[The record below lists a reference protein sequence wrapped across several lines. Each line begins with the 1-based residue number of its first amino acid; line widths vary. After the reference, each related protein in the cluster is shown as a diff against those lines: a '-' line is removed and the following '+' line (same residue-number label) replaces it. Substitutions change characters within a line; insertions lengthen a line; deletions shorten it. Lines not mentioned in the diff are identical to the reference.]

1 MNEEYIRDMNKNY
14 MILPADGCRDYQL
27 RMFIENRIPGLLKGE
42 IREING
48 EEKIYYNISSRQP
61 LSRVFMKKN
70 MNFEDIR
77 NVFRSLDML
86 NTQLCKYLL
95 DSANCLYDP
104 DFCYMDLETGKVE
117 WVFYPIG
124 ETGSFLPIAEYM
136 LEHVNHRDSEAVE
149 GAFYIYKK
157 AKSDNFVFSEVID
170 FLETMY
176 SQLEMKEKSEKEEKR
191 KSYETVSSRIKEESD
206 ATKKNSKGLD
216 LEKMTESIKK
226 KFDAILHKEDELNK
240 DLYNIPSP
248 SSYEE
253 YDYMDE
259 LAKETGK
266 KEVMSERKVDE
277 EEFYGKTELVYS
289 VSNAEKILKAR
300 TKKYKDIEL
309 TRFPFVIGK
318 IPDMVDEIIDHKTIS
333 RIHARFILSED
344 GNTVFMQDLN
354 SQNGTFKNGLRL
366 DANEMV
372 RIVPGD
378 EIAFAGIGYV
388 YE

>member
-1 MNEEYIRDMNKNY
+1 
-14 MILPADGCRDYQL
+14 
-27 RMFIENRIPGLLKGE
+27 
-42 IREING
+42 
-48 EEKIYYNISSRQP
+48 
-61 LSRVFMKKN
+61 
-70 MNFEDIR
+70 
-77 NVFRSLDML
+77 
-86 NTQLCKYLL
+86 
-95 DSANCLYDP
+95 
-104 DFCYMDLETGKVE
+104 MDLESGKVE

-124 ETGSFLPIAEYM
+124 DTGSFLPIAEYM

-176 SQLEMKEKSEKEEKR
+176 SQLEMKEKSEKEERR

-259 LAKETGK
+259 LAKSDGK
-266 KEVMSERKVDE
+266 KEVINERKVDE

-289 VSNAEKILKAR
+289 ASNAEKILKAR

>member
-1 MNEEYIRDMNKNY
+1 
-14 MILPADGCRDYQL
+14 
-27 RMFIENRIPGLLKGE
+27 
-42 IREING
+42 
-48 EEKIYYNISSRQP
+48 
-61 LSRVFMKKN
+61 
-70 MNFEDIR
+70 
-77 NVFRSLDML
+77 
-86 NTQLCKYLL
+86 
-95 DSANCLYDP
+95 
-104 DFCYMDLETGKVE
+104 
-117 WVFYPIG
+117 
-124 ETGSFLPIAEYM
+124 
-136 LEHVNHRDSEAVE
+136 
-149 GAFYIYKK
+149 
-157 AKSDNFVFSEVID
+157 
-170 FLETMY
+170 
-176 SQLEMKEKSEKEEKR
+176 
-191 KSYETVSSRIKEESD
+191 
-206 ATKKNSKGLD
+206 
-216 LEKMTESIKK
+216 MTESIKK

-253 YDYMDE
+253 YNYMDE
-259 LAKETGK
+259 LAKSDGK

-289 VSNAEKILKAR
+289 ASKAEKILKAR
-300 TKKYKDIEL
+300 SKKYKDIEL

-372 RIVPGD
+372 SVSPGD
-378 EIAFAGIGYV
+378 EISFAGIGYV

>member
-70 MNFEDIR
+70 MSFEDIR

-86 NTQLCKYLL
+86 NAQLCKYLL

-104 DFCYMDLETGKVE
+104 DFCYMDLESGKVE

-124 ETGSFLPIAEYM
+124 DTGSFLPIAEYM
-136 LEHVNHRDSEAVE
+136 LEHVDHRDSEAVE

-266 KEVMSERKVDE
+266 KEVINDRKTDE

-289 VSNAEKILKAR
+289 ASNAEKILKAR

-372 RIVPGD
+372 SVSPGD
-378 EIAFAGIGYV
+378 EISFAGVQYV